1 MPPEISS
8 YRLRQLTQSIS
19 VITSAFTS
27 WLFQFCTPY
36 MYNVGAGSGN
46 LGAKTG
52 FVFMGT
58 SVVLLVLAWVY
69 IPETRGLST
78 EVIDGLYEGG
88 VKPRR
93 FGRVERE
100 GEELCRGARKVE
112 LSSQSRKSEGC

>member
-1 MPPEISS
+1 
-8 YRLRQLTQSIS
+8 
-19 VITSAFTS
+19 
-27 WLFQFCTPY
+27 

-93 FGRVERE
+93 SGSVESRLSFWFSASLSQVCWDNSLPVPLSDFGRKDW
-100 GEELCRGARKVE
+100 CRRRYEQICIISHYCQQRSHCQV
-112 LSSQSRKSEGC
+112 LLTQ